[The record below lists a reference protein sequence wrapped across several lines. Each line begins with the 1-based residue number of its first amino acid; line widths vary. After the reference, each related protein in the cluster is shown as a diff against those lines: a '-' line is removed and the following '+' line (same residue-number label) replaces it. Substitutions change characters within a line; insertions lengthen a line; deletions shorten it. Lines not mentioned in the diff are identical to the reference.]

1 MALSICDLTLDELTA
16 HLKADGEPGY
26 RAGQI
31 FDWIYKKRSFA
42 WEAMSSLPGALRAKL
57 SLQFPFPDVRQIEM
71 HQSQDGTRKFL
82 FELFD
87 GQRVESVFI
96 PAGKRATLCISSQ
109 AGCKFGCGFCA
120 SGLGGWKRD
129 LTPGEILGQ
138 VLLAKKACADAGE
151 VTHIVFMGVGEPF
164 DNYAHVLK
172 AVRLL
177 NAPEALHIAARRIT
191 ISTCGVVPGI
201 KRLAGEGLQVELS
214 VSLHASNDA
223 LRSSLMPV
231 NRKYPLAELMKTCRA
246 YARDT
251 GRQVTFEYILIKD
264 LTCTEKCADELC
276 KLLQGWLCKIN
287 FIACNAVG
295 EFAHKPP
302 SREEIARFQASLQ
315 KRGVITTLRMPRGK
329 DIAAACGQLRNA
341 V

>member
-1 MALSICDLTLDELTA
+1 MAPSICDLTLAGLAA
-16 HLKADGEPGY
+16 HLKVDGEPGY
-26 RAGQI
+26 RALQV
-31 FDWIYKKRSFA
+31 FDWIYKKRAFS
-42 WEAMSSLPGALRAKL
+42 WDAMSSLPAALRAKL
-57 SLQFPFPDVRQIEM
+57 SCRFPFPDVRQIDM
-71 HQSQDGTRKFL
+71 RQSADGTRKFL
-82 FELFD
+82 FGLCD

-129 LTPGEILGQ
+129 LTSGEILGQ

-164 DNYAHVLK
+164 DNYDNVLK

-201 KRLAGEGLQVELS
+201 ERLAAEGLQVELS

-223 LRSSLMPV
+223 LRSRLMPV
-231 NRKYPLAELMKTCRA
+231 NRKYPLAALMKTCRA
-246 YARDT
+246 YARTT

-264 LTCTEKCADELC
+264 LTCTDACADELY
-276 KLLQGWLCKIN
+276 KLLRGWLCKVN

-295 EFAHKPP
+295 ELAFKPP
-302 SREEIARFQASLQ
+302 SKDEGARFQASL
-315 KRGVITTLRMPRGK
+315 KGRGIITTWRMARGQ
-329 DIAAACGQLRNA
+329 DIAAACG
-341 V
+341 

>member
-246 YARDT
+246 
-251 GRQVTFEYILIKD
+251 
-264 LTCTEKCADELC
+264 
-276 KLLQGWLCKIN
+276 N
-287 FIACNAVG
+287 
-295 EFAHKPP
+295 
-302 SREEIARFQASLQ
+302 S
-315 KRGVITTLRMPRGK
+315 ITMICSPK
-329 DIAAACGQLRNA
+329 HNPK
-341 V
+341 